1 MTEGDRTMTGDGGER
16 VGMSAARFA
25 ALAEAYGASIAR
37 WPAAERGAA
46 RDFRAAA
53 PAETA
58 RLLAE
63 AAALDRMLDEWT
75 APGMAADLPSRL
87 AARARPGA
95 IGRMRRL
102 LQWPGPIWQPAGA
115 FAAALMLG
123 LGLGVGAPDLAPLSG
138 LVSAEAPTATAS
150 PFAGSDGTATDEIGE
165 GVDIALFLY
174 GPAAPDAGVSQEGMQ

>member
-1 MTEGDRTMTGDGGER
+1 MTEGDRTMTGNGGDR
-16 VGMSAARFA
+16 VGMGAARFA

-37 WPAAERGAA
+37 WPAAERGPA

-53 PAETA
+53 PAEAA

-63 AAALDRMLDEWT
+63 AATLDRMLDEWA
-75 APGMAADLPSRL
+75 APDMPANLAPRL
-87 AARARPGA
+87 AGHARPGTA
-95 IGRMRRL
+95 ARLRRL

-123 LGLGVGAPDLAPLSG
+123 LGLGVGAPDMAPLGG
-138 LVSAEAPTATAS
+138 LVSAETPTATPPESNGIAM
-150 PFAGSDGTATDEIGE
+150 DETGE